1 MWIFDKLDDWCV
13 DNWRKALGFMSVKMN
28 LIGAALLPVL
38 TLVPQMPKEV
48 QDLLPPALRAGLA
61 GAWCL
66 LNIVVRLK
74 AQPKLNA

>member
-1 MWIFDKLDDWCV
+1 MTISNLDDWCV
-13 DNWRKALGFMSVKMN
+13 ENWRKALKWWSVRMN
-28 LIGAALLPVL
+28 LIGAALLPLL

-48 QDLLPPALRAGLA
+48 QDLLPPAARAIVA

-74 AQPKLNA
+74 AQPKANA